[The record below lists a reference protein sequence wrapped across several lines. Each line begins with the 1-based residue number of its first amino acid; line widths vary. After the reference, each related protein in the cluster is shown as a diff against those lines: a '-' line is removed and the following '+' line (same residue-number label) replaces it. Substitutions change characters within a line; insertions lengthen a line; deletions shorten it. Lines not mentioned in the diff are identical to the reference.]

1 MKASIIKSARSSILT
16 ILLICHLSILSGQP
30 LTKSE
35 ILDLKKEYQQRFDTK
50 ARPGYDPLV
59 LFVVDCSNTDSLFFG
74 VSAIVQQRAFDQSLV
89 DFYLEVDDE
98 YILFRLNKYCIE
110 NCYLKAVKTNDS
122 LFLRNKLVSDQVYI
136 SRVSHTLI
144 YTKVKNEKPVLIKVV
159 EDKGVDKKY
168 WHLLP

>member
-1 MKASIIKSARSSILT
+1 MKRFIFFILLFFIKSV
-16 ILLICHLSILSGQP
+16 LSGQP

-35 ILDLKKEYQQRFDTK
+35 ILNIKNEYQQRFDKK

-74 VSAIVQQRAFDQSLV
+74 VSVIVQQSDFDNALV
-89 DFYLEVDDE
+89 DFYLDMNDE

-122 LFLRNKLVSDQVYI
+122 LFLRSKLVTDKVYI

-144 YTKVKNEKPVLIKVV
+144 YTKVKSEKPVLIKVV
-159 EDKGVDKKY
+159 EDQGVDKKY
-168 WHLLP
+168 RHLLP